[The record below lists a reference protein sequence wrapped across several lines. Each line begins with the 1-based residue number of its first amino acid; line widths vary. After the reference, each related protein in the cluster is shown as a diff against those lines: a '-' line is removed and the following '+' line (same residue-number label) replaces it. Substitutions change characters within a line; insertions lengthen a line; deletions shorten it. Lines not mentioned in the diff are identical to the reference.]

1 MKSPMF
7 GSSSIRSSDCRE
19 GSLIHPGGGAGVLK
33 LDPLAQRVPL
43 AVRQYGLALMSVAMS
58 LGVTSS
64 LELHDTLNSNL
75 FTSR

>member
-1 MKSPMF
+1 
-7 GSSSIRSSDCRE
+7 
-19 GSLIHPGGGAGVLK
+19 VLK